1 MGLSNMKYLLSRKLS
16 NEQALG
22 SATGTA
28 DRGENRGMPPI
39 AANVATVGHL
49 LRCLLSHFD
58 QQLHDATDSN
68 LFDMFGVF

>member
-1 MGLSNMKYLLSRKLS
+1 MGLSNMKYLLSRRLS

-28 DRGENRGMPPI
+28 DRGDDRGMPPI

-49 LRCLLSHFD
+49 LMCLLSHFD
-58 QQLHDATDSN
+58 Q
-68 LFDMFGVF
+68 